1 MTLALKEIRM
11 AGVSVGGY
19 VGSLRELYFRDR
31 RHDSGHQRVEDN
43 TEGVKSDRSQLDIVA
58 INHINT
64 TRLPETDKKRSID
77 IHEKQASGNTKKIR
91 TYTSR

>member
-1 MTLALKEIRM
+1 M

-43 TEGVKSDRSQLDIVA
+43 TEGVKMTALNSILS
-58 INHINT
+58 
-64 TRLPETDKKRSID
+64 RSIISTRPD
-77 IHEKQASGNTKKIR
+77 FQRLTRNDQLTFMKNRHQEIR
-91 TYTSR
+91 RK